1 MVNVFVFMMCI
12 SGNAGLQ
19 QSAGFGSKSWGQLSS
34 VTLTSGPRVGLAKS
48 FPPLNLSKVVHTGME
63 GVEQAHAPEHQS
75 ATKKRAAASCSDDE
89 HPSKKAAHAPAS
101 PPGDLV

>member
-1 MVNVFVFMMCI
+1 MQDFN
-12 SGNAGLQ
+12 NQKGLV
-19 QSAGFGSKSWGQLSS
+19 ARVLTSS
-34 VTLTSGPRVGLAKS
+34 VRVTLTSGPRVGQAKT

-63 GVEQAHAPEHQS
+63 GVEQAHALDHQS

-89 HPSKKAAHAPAS
+89 HPLKKAAHAPAS